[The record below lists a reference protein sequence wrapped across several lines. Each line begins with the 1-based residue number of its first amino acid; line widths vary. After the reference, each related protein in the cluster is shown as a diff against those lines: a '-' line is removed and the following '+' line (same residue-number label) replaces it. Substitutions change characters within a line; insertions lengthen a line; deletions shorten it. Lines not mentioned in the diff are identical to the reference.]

1 MNISPISEV
10 GYRMGTVIA
19 IAGIETLTSPP
30 IGGAIVA
37 GDGGS

>member
-1 MNISPISEV
+1 
-10 GYRMGTVIA
+10 MGTVMT